1 MEEGLK
7 PEALALGAVA
17 VIALGLLS
25 TPEGQRTARQVI
37 AMARDAISKPRETL
51 PPGLKPFAP
60 ALKSA
65 SSRNGLRVTLLV
77 ALVMVENAKFEPN
90 AVRFEAQLENA
101 AWIVAAA
108 KKYGGTPREM
118 ATSYG
123 LTQILGATAY
133 SVGHKGS
140 IADLRQ
146 KPGVPIELSA
156 RYLLERR
163 KRWSGVSSN
172 PKRRDELM
180 LIAYNGGDG
189 AVQKVLAGGTHSSS
203 TYAARVLAFE
213 AQLKGGQT

>member
-1 MEEGLK
+1 MEAGLK
-7 PEALALGAVA
+7 PEILAFGVVA

-25 TPEGQRTARQVI
+25 TPEGQRTARRVI
-37 AMARDAISKPRETL
+37 ALARDAISKPRETL
-51 PPGLKPFAP
+51 PPGLKPYAP

-65 SSRNGLRVTLLV
+65 SSRNGLRVTLLA
-77 ALVMVENAKFEPN
+77 ALCMVENAKFEPS
-90 AVRFEAQLENA
+90 AVRFESKLESA
-101 AWIVAAA
+101 SWVVAAA
-108 KKYGGTPREM
+108 KKYGATPREM

-140 IADLRQ
+140 IADLKQ
-146 KPGVPIELSA
+146 KSAIPIELSA
-156 RYLLERR
+156 RYLLGRR

-189 AVQKVLAGGTHSSS
+189 AVKKVLAGETHSIQSY
-203 TYAARVLAFE
+203 TARVLAFE
-213 AQLKGGQT
+213 EQLKGGQA